1 MLLASNAYIYCWN
14 NPIGTADNS
23 GEWPGWITAVAA
35 IATAA
40 VAIAVV
46 VAAAPAAVCA
56 ALFTL
61 AYYGVSMATAT
72 TVATVGVTAVGV
84 FSVSGYCSDALEP
97 IIGTNLIRD
106 VVLSGSEEKYESY
119 RLATDFAFTSILQ
132 AAAMSPGVCFVEGT
146 LISTKEGL
154 ELIEEIRVDQ
164 QVWAEDPETG
174 ERALKRVV
182 RTFLNE
188 SDELVHIKVNGETI
202 TCTPEHPF
210 YVYNTGWVAAKNL
223 KSDYRLILQSGTCAF
238 VEAVR
243 LEKLAEPITVY
254 NFEVE
259 DFHTYFVGISC
270 VLVHNTCN
278 KSQAKKVNPQEIE
291 DNYGLKK
298 DMFHRVIKPRLLKTV
313 PPNSNIGHNPDIMM
327 DRAGNIAYQPAKGR
341 GFQDTGLN
349 MMDII
354 GRGNV
359 K

>member
-56 ALFTL
+56 ASFTL

-188 SDELVHIKVNGETI
+188 SDELVHIKVNG
-202 TCTPEHPF
+202 
-210 YVYNTGWVAAKNL
+210 
-223 KSDYRLILQSGTCAF
+223 
-238 VEAVR
+238 
-243 LEKLAEPITVY
+243 
-254 NFEVE
+254 
-259 DFHTYFVGISC
+259 
-270 VLVHNTCN
+270 
-278 KSQAKKVNPQEIE
+278 
-291 DNYGLKK
+291 
-298 DMFHRVIKPRLLKTV
+298 
-313 PPNSNIGHNPDIMM
+313 
-327 DRAGNIAYQPAKGR
+327 
-341 GFQDTGLN
+341 
-349 MMDII
+349 
-354 GRGNV
+354 
-359 K
+359 